1 MWFGANILTTRS
13 LAASNSAKRFGEVLK
28 GVWSESRVNQR
39 TYHEMLKCKEVLGV
53 PFACGTQVF
62 FTHCPLFVF
71 LLLLSA
77 FMFCTFVT
85 FSLVHRFHYG
95 LLHCLN
101 SLCYIV
107 LRLVST
113 SHSLFEGVC
122 HMYLLHLF
130 FFLFSICVT
139 IFLSESGCFY
149 HCSVFAAL
157 RERFNRDDVHDKLR
171 NYCKLKEIMLLL
183 WIWEVWLVWSSEM
196 CGLLLCP
203 YLKLYYQFFF
213 KCNLSCDFF
222 LYLCLYWDES
232 EQMSCTTFIN
242 TLCYYTQFFYTVP

>member
-130 FFLFSICVT
+130 FFYFR
-139 IFLSESGCFY
+139 
-149 HCSVFAAL
+149 SV
-157 RERFNRDDVHDKLR
+157 
-171 NYCKLKEIMLLL
+171 
-183 WIWEVWLVWSSEM
+183 S
-196 CGLLLCP
+196 
-203 YLKLYYQFFF
+203 
-213 KCNLSCDFF
+213 
-222 LYLCLYWDES
+222 
-232 EQMSCTTFIN
+232 
-242 TLCYYTQFFYTVP
+242 QFFYPKVVVFIIVLFLPHSGKDSTETTCMTSWEIIVNWKKSCFCSGFGRSDWSEAVKCVDCFCAPT

>member
-1 MWFGANILTTRS
+1 M
-13 LAASNSAKRFGEVLK
+13 
-28 GVWSESRVNQR
+28 NQR

-62 FTHCPLFVF
+62 FTHCPLFCFFVF

-85 FSLVHRFHYG
+85 FSSVHRFRYG

-130 FFLFSICVT
+130 FLFSICVT
-139 IFLSESGCFY
+139 IILPRKWLFLSLFCF
-149 HCSVFAAL
+149 C
-157 RERFNRDDVHDKLR
+157 RTQG
-171 NYCKLKEIMLLL
+171 EI
-183 WIWEVWLVWSSEM
+183 
-196 CGLLLCP
+196 
-203 YLKLYYQFFF
+203 Q
-213 KCNLSCDFF
+213 
-222 LYLCLYWDES
+222 
-232 EQMSCTTFIN
+232 QRRHA
-242 TLCYYTQFFYTVP
+242 